1 VPVFVG
7 RDRVAAGQALLAA
20 HPECDVIV
28 SDDGLQH
35 YRLQRAVE
43 VVVFDGR
50 GAGNG
55 RLLPAGPLREPLRR
69 LAGVAAVV
77 WNGPA
82 GERVGGCAG
91 TCRSSTCAW
100 SASASSP

>member
-7 RDRVAAGQALLAA
+7 RDRIAAGQALLAA

-28 SDDGLQH
+28 SDDGMQH
-35 YRLQRAVE
+35 YRLKRAVE

-55 RLLPAGPLREPLRR
+55 RLLAGRPLARA
-69 LAGVAAVV
+69 LA
-77 WNGPA
+77 
-82 GERVGGCAG
+82 
-91 TCRSSTCAW
+91 
-100 SASASSP
+100 ASRAR